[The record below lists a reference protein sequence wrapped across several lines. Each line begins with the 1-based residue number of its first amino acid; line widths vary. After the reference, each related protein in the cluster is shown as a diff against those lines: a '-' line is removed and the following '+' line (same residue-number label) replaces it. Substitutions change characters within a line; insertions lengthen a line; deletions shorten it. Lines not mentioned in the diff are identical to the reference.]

1 MERSNLFLREMLPRV
16 QEIAVYRLLPI
27 VLLAATF
34 AVAADPTIPPLTV
47 CEVLADLPA
56 YEGKDV
62 AVLGRFSFRRDGRWI
77 GEQSC
82 EAPRATDDART
93 NGAAANG
100 AAKAL
105 PLLWLTEDGFNGPR
119 PPDHFEFDVAVL
131 NKKFA
136 AMVKKTT
143 LGKFRFGT
151 PDYDRWA
158 VVFGRVTARK
168 GEAAQKAAGDLVFRG
183 DGVIVFLTT
192 DK

>member
-1 MERSNLFLREMLPRV
+1 MPLRVHTVLQRSIFLALW
-16 QEIAVYRLLPI
+16 
-27 VLLAATF
+27 AATF
-34 AVAADPTIPPLTV
+34 GVAADPPIPTVTV

-56 YEGKDV
+56 HEGKDV

-82 EAPRATDDART
+82 ET
-93 NGAAANG
+93 ANG
-100 AAKAL
+100 A
-105 PLLWLTEDGFNGPR
+105 PPVLWLTEDSAAGPK
-119 PPDHFEFDVAVL
+119 PPANFEFDSQML

-151 PDYDRWA
+151 ADYDRWA
-158 VVFGRVTARK
+158 VVYGRVMARK
-168 GEAAQKAAGDLVFRG
+168 DDKKAAADLVFRG

-192 DK
+192 ER